1 MRYVS
6 RRAAQGSWAREMGLQ
21 LSPAGD
27 GAEDAGGA
35 YTEEKRKASWMV
47 RVFKVLGAGS
57 EKCGRN

>member
-1 MRYVS
+1 
-6 RRAAQGSWAREMGLQ
+6 MGLQ

-47 RVFKVLGAGS
+47 KVFKVLGAGS